1 MPSWSRGANG
11 RTHDGEPADRTRL
24 RQAARILDGARE
36 LAVEHG
42 VRKVTIAEIAAG
54 VGKGTVHLYW
64 ETKGQGA
71 CTPWTRRT

>member
-1 MPSWSRGANG
+1 M
-11 RTHDGEPADRTRL
+11 
-24 RQAARILDGARE
+24 
-36 LAVEHG
+36 
-42 VRKVTIAEIAAG
+42 TIAEIAAG